1 MQIHA
6 PLQSSDQT
14 LQKELS
20 TWDGAAESTPG
31 TETPMFTLE
40 EEAWR
45 TDYYLEVI
53 LEDEKRFLVSEA
65 LDHLKFVDGV
75 TGTKRVIIQDGKAV
89 VEIPESVW
97 EVWRR
102 YEARG
107 KTSK

>member
-1 MQIHA
+1 
-6 PLQSSDQT
+6 
-14 LQKELS
+14 
-20 TWDGAAESTPG
+20 
-31 TETPMFTLE
+31 MFTLE

>member
-1 MQIHA
+1 
-6 PLQSSDQT
+6 
-14 LQKELS
+14 
-20 TWDGAAESTPG
+20 
-31 TETPMFTLE
+31 MFTLE

-65 LDHLKFVDGV
+65 LNHLKFVDGV

-89 VEIPESVW
+89 VDIPESFW
-97 EVWRR
+97 ETWRT

-107 KTSK
+107 KTSN